1 MNLGPNDG
9 NGAILRETSTR
20 YKIDPNENDEGA
32 LRSLHLQKYQDQ
44 DAPSALLFHMI
55 DHSLVGMILFFD
67 KNTYYLV
74 CKLVQG
80 TRNGMV
86 YGNNQGGRD

>member
-32 LRSLHLQKYQDQ
+32 LRSLHLQKYQD
-44 DAPSALLFHMI
+44 APSALLFHMI

-67 KNTYYLV
+67 KNTYYVV
-74 CKLVQG
+74 CRYMK
-80 TRNGMV
+80 TCSR
-86 YGNNQGGRD
+86 Y